1 MSRGL
6 LRNKLPELR
15 LGLEGRVREHHRFRL
30 KQWLDHQEFV
40 ESKMAQG
47 EEEIEKRMRPF
58 EAEVQRLDT
67 IPGVDQLT
75 AWSLMAEVGVRMEQF
90 PSAGHLVSWAG
101 LCPGSFES
109 AGKRLSGKTRKG
121 NAALRR
127 CLCQVGSVV
136 SHRRDNDLSAP
147 YRRWAARRGGK
158 RAVWAVAHTVL
169 VMAYHRLKHPED
181 YEELGADY
189 FDRLNADA
197 IRRSLVRRLE
207 RLGHR
212 VILEPLLSLREGI
225 FE

>member
-15 LGLEGRVREHHRFRL
+15 LALEGRVREHHRFRL

-67 IPGVDQLT
+67 NPGVDQLT

-109 AGKRLSGKTRKG
+109 AGKRLSGQDAEGERCA
-121 NAALRR
+121 AAL
-127 CLCQVGSVV
+127 LV
-136 SHRRDNDLSAP
+136 SGRLGR
-147 YRRWAARRGGK
+147 
-158 RAVWAVAHTVL
+158 VAQ
-169 VMAYHRLKHPED
+169 A
-181 YEELGADY
+181 GQ
-189 FDRLNADA
+189 
-197 IRRSLVRRLE
+197 RSLCAVPA
-207 RLGHR
+207 LGSSTR
-212 VILEPLLSLREGI
+212 GQTSGLGRSA
-225 FE
+225 